1 MSTQPTQTA
10 TQRSTTSSLFRS
22 GRGKAPGRT
31 LTSATIAADIA
42 AFKKRGGRIE
52 ILGVT
57 PYRAHVS
64 SAFRSRANTQ
74 GKAAAASG
82 KAAAKG

>member
-1 MSTQPTQTA
+1 MTSTPAPTA
-10 TQRSTTSSLFRS
+10 TRSTTSQLFGS
-22 GRGKAPGRT
+22 SRGKTPGRI

-52 ILGVT
+52 ILGIT

-64 SAFRSRANTQ
+64 SAFRSRADAQ
-74 GKAAAASG
+74 RKADLTTSG
-82 KAAAKG
+82 KAPAQG